1 MRSSV
6 SILGFKLLSPFL
18 IIVLALSLAVAPSLA
33 QEQTERTRVDVE
45 LFEWGIDMPDE
56 LTSGLTFFYVTNT
69 GDELHNF
76 RIQGEDVDRQFASPL
91 LPGYT
96 RLMVVNLQPGDY
108 EITDPLDDN
117 VEQGMQLDVTVAEG
131 EVKEDPDAEL
141 TPEPGDEEKFEEVEL
156 PVTGDTATDPLDTFD
171 IGLELVA
178 DGFTSPIM
186 VTNAGDGSGRIFV
199 VDQVGVVHIIDE
211 NGDLLDTPFI
221 DLGDHI
227 VELREGFDERGL
239 LGLAFHPEFSENGR
253 FFVYYSAP
261 LAQEAPGDWNHTGHI
276 SEFTVMED
284 DENQADLESER
295 VFMMIDQPQFN
306 HNGGSILFGPD
317 GYLYIALGDGGAAND
332 VGLGHVSDWYKE
344 NDGGNAQNRDANLLG
359 KILRID
365 VDNPE
370 GGRLFS
376 IPEDNPFV
384 DDEDAKTAIYAYGL
398 RNPYRMSFDRG
409 GENQLFAADVGQNLF
424 EEVNIIEAGGNYG
437 WNVREGTHCFSTDTP
452 NNPPAD
458 CPDTDGYG
466 NALIDPVIE
475 YLHAN
480 VKEGVGI
487 SITGG
492 HIYRGE
498 AMPDLEG
505 NYIFGDWSRS
515 FQEPSGRL
523 LMAEP
528 QDTGLWPI
536 TELTVTN
543 LDFNYFVMGFGE
555 DEDGELYVAVD
566 DDTGP
571 VGTGRVYRLVAAE
584 DAADLNGVTDEVNDV
599 ETPTPTPD
607 ADVTPTPTPEV
618 EETPEA
624 TPEPETDVEDE
635 TALIQQGQQVFSN
648 QCTACHG
655 AQGQAGVGP
664 ALADNQFVT
673 QADPEPV
680 IDIVVHGQGQMP
692 GFGDVLSDEQIAAV
706 VSYIRNSFG
715 NDASVVSPE
724 EVAEVN

>member
-1 MRSSV
+1 MRSSTSV
-6 SILGFKLLSPFL
+6 LSFKILSPFL
-18 IIVLALSLAVAPSLA
+18 IVVLALSLAVWPTMA
-33 QEQTERTRVDVE
+33 QEQVERTRVDVE

-56 LTSGLTFFYVTNT
+56 LPAGMTYFYVTNT
-69 GDELHNF
+69 GDEHHNF
-76 RIQGEDVDRQFASPL
+76 RIEGEGIERQFSSPL

-96 RLMVVNLQPGDY
+96 RLMVLNLQPGEY
-108 EITDPLDDN
+108 EITDPLNDN
-117 VEQGMQLDVTVAEG
+117 VDQGMQFDLTVIEG
-131 EVKEDPDAEL
+131 EIKDDAEAEP
-141 TPEPGDEEKFEEVEL
+141 TPEPGDEEDFEEVEL
-156 PVTGDTATDPLDTFD
+156 PITGDTATEPLDTYE

-178 DGFTSPIM
+178 DGFVSPIL
-186 VTNAGDGSGRIFV
+186 VTNAGDDSGRLFV
-199 VDQVGVVHIIDE
+199 VDQVGFVYIIDE
-211 NGDLLDTPFI
+211 NGDLLDTPFL
-221 DLGDHI
+221 DLTDHI

-284 DENQADLESER
+284 DGNQADLESER
-295 VFMMIDQPQFN
+295 LFLMIDQPQFN
-306 HNGGSILFGPD
+306 HNGGSVLFGPD
-317 GYLYIALGDGGAAND
+317 GYLYISLGDGGAAND
-332 VGLGHVSDWYKE
+332 VGLGHVDDWYE
-344 NDGGNAQNRDANLLG
+344 DNDGGNAQNREANLLG

-384 DDEDAKTAIYAYGL
+384 GEEDAKSAIYAYGL
-398 RNPYRMSFDRG
+398 RNPYRMSFDSG

-437 WNVREGTHCFSTDTP
+437 WNVREGTHCFSTDEP
-452 NNPPAD
+452 NNPPMD
-458 CPDTDGYG
+458 CPDVDAYG
-466 NALIDPVIE
+466 NDLIDPIIE

-480 VKEGVGI
+480 VEGGLGI

-492 HIYRGE
+492 HVYRGE

-528 QDTGLWPI
+528 QDEGLWPI
-536 TELTVTN
+536 TELTVAN
-543 LDFNYFVMGFGE
+543 MDFEYFVMGFGE
-555 DEDGELYVAVD
+555 GEDGELYVAVD
-566 DDTGP
+566 NDTGP
-571 VGTGRVYRLVAAE
+571 VGTGQVYRLIPAGEAE
-584 DAADLNGVTDEVNDV
+584 DINGVADDV
-599 ETPTPTPD
+599 DATPTPTPDADATPTPD
-607 ADVTPTPTPEV
+607 ADVTPTPEV
-618 EETPEA
+618 DETPA
-624 TPEPETDVEDE
+624 ADVEDE
-635 TALIQQGQQVFSN
+635 SALIQQGQTVFSN

-655 AQGQAGVGP
+655 AQGQAGIGP
-664 ALADNQFVT
+664 GMADNQFVT

-680 IDIVVHGQGQMP
+680 IDIVVHGRGQMP
-692 GFGDVLSDEQIAAV
+692 GFGDSLSNEQIAAV